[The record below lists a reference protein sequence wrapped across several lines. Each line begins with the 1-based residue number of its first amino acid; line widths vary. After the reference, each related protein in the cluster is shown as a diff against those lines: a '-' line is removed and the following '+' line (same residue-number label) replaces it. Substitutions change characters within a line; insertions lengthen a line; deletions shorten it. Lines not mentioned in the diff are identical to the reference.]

1 MKNIYFHVFAFCAC
15 HCLDVITWILNRVTQ
30 FLVIVSG
37 RLLML
42 PH

>member
-1 MKNIYFHVFAFCAC
+1 MYLHFVLVAVA
-15 HCLDVITWILNRVTQ
+15 DVIIWILNRVTQ

-37 RLLML
+37 RLLMR

>member
-1 MKNIYFHVFAFCAC
+1 MKKYIFIAMLSAC
-15 HCLDVITWILNRVTQ
+15 HCPDVIIWILNRVTQ